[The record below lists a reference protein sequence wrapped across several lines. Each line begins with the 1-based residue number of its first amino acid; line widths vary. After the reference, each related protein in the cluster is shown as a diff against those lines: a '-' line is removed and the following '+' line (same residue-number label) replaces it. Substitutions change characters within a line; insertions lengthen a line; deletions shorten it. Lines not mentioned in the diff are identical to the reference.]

1 LKLHVLASGS
11 SGNSTLVEAGETRI
25 LVDCGLSGAEAV
37 RRLGTVGCRPEEI
50 RAIVVSH
57 EHTDHVQGVGVLAR
71 RFAIPVYLTEGTGA
85 ACNGQI
91 DRGVET
97 TAIEAGRE
105 FEIEDLRVRPFS
117 IPHDAADPVG
127 FTFRFGEVKAGL
139 ATDIGFSTALVRQ
152 HLSACN
158 LLVLE
163 SNHDPDMLA
172 RSSYPWELKRRI
184 RGKQGHLSNDEA
196 GQLLERILHDGLEEV
211 ALAHLSE
218 RNNHPDLALR
228 SAQRVLESRRLAE
241 RVRLTVAAQ
250 GGVLTVMAGRALHAG
265 SATGPSPPPTT
276 VPKVTSP

>member
-1 LKLHVLASGS
+1 MKLHVLASGS
-11 SGNSTLVEAGETRI
+11 LGNSTLVEAGGTRI

-50 RAIVVSH
+50 GAILVSH

-71 RFAIPVYLTEGTGA
+71 RFAIPVYLTEGTRA
-85 ACNGQI
+85 ACNGQV

-97 TAIEAGRE
+97 NDIEAGRE
-105 FEIEDLRVRPFS
+105 FEIGDLRVRPFS

-127 FTFRFGEVKAGL
+127 FTFRSGEVKAGL

-163 SNHDPDMLA
+163 SNHDPGMLA

-184 RGKQGHLSNDEA
+184 RGKQGHLSNEEA
-196 GQLLERILHDGLEEV
+196 GQLLERILHDELEEV
-211 ALAHLSE
+211 VLAHLSE
-218 RNNHPDLALR
+218 KNNHPDLALR
-228 SAQRVLESRRLAE
+228 AAKKILEGRRMAD

-250 GGVLTVMAGRALHAG
+250 GEVLTVKAGRALQAG
-265 SATGPSPPPTT
+265 SAHGPE
-276 VPKVTSP
+276 